1 LLQLALIA
9 IALVLVA
16 VSPTSAGMLSDDLL
30 PSSNFERA
38 GRSTAP
44 GAITVSGPAGE
55 KYVVFDLD
63 SYARFPDHP
72 LTLDGHSAHSVQ
84 GLHIG
89 WGHGAHLAGG
99 SSSWAS
105 DVGTSHSGHA
115 YGSGDGHGDGH
126 GNGGGGGG
134 GGSWLS
140 GGGAGGGADGAG
152 GRRGRNASND
162 PPALG
167 ADYVTTDGGQWVGDG
182 PALLPEPATLSLLA
196 AGLGTL
202 TATAR
207 RRGGRKS

>member
-44 GAITVSGPAGE
+44 GAITVSGPEGA

-63 SYARFPDHP
+63 SYARFPDHT

-99 SSSWAS
+99 WSSWAS

>member
-1 LLQLALIA
+1 
-9 IALVLVA
+9 
-16 VSPTSAGMLSDDLL
+16 MLSDDLL

-38 GRSTAP
+38 GGSSAP
-44 GAITVSGPAGE
+44 DALTVSGPAGA

-63 SYARFPDHP
+63 SHARFPHHT
-72 LTLDGHSAHSVQ
+72 LTLDEHSAHSVH

-99 SSSWAS
+99 WSSWAS
-105 DVGTSHSGHA
+105 DVGASHSGYA
-115 YGSGDGHGDGH
+115 FSNGDGHGD

-140 GGGAGGGADGAG
+140 GGGGGGGADGAG
-152 GRRGRNASND
+152 GRRSRNASND
-162 PPALG
+162 PPALR
-167 ADYVTTDGGQWVGDG
+167 ADYVTTDGGYWVGDG
-182 PALLPEPATLSLLA
+182 PALLPEPATLSLLM